1 MELKAIAGIA
11 LTFVVIAIV
20 ISAGAMITNEF
31 KGQIQDTNSTAYSA
45 VEKGE
50 AALQTFANWLPLLA
64 IVVVASVVIGIIVTV
79 FARQVA

>member
-50 AALQTFANWLPLLA
+50 EALQTFANWLPLLA